1 MATYILD
8 KWLSFLFFGIKIQNS
23 AYRYNTTDEKTLRK
37 QCFFFFDILLN
48 MFENKSPWLK
58 QLDRTRPVHT
68 HDNFEGMNYAI
79 IGGGIAGVV
88 TAYMLLKHTDKKVV
102 LFEQDQIAHGAT
114 GHNAGQVV
122 GYFERP
128 LFDIAHEYGKD
139 HAIKAQQ
146 ALERGWI
153 ILDEI
158 LADTALQTPMSS
170 FIKSVGL
177 THQDQILRLL
187 KDNDIKASGGLP
199 VWPIFIEDELPL
211 SPEFDEYVGL
221 WKRTT
226 KENILEMLESKDSR
240 YVALGQEKAGCMNSA
255 LFTEEL
261 AGYLLREYSSRFAIS
276 EKTPVL
282 EIELH
287 LENATMKTPLG
298 DIRVDNVIL
307 CTNGFENIALVNKE
321 GADIDV
327 KFHHRVRGYVGY
339 MAGYTDE
346 NGKPPT
352 ALTYINNP
360 ESKMES
366 SDSYFY
372 LTRRP
377 YESRDDRAVNLIS
390 VGGPGVWLDSASEYS
405 KKDMY
410 PEDAQKNIDEFVKN
424 TYCDSPE
431 NISYEFK
438 WHGLMGFTQNYLR
451 IVGREP
457 CNPVLLYNLGCN
469 GVGILPSLFGG
480 ERIAHILRGDELEPT
495 VFDPK
500 DVRCENPKLE

>member
-37 QCFFFFDILLN
+37 QCFFFFGILQY
-48 MFENKSPWLK
+48 MFENKSPWLT
-58 QLDRTRPVHT
+58 QLNRTRPVIT
-68 HDNFEGMNYAI
+68 KDAI
-79 IGGGIAGVV
+79 DSTDVAIVGGGIAGVT
-88 TAYMLLKHTDKKVV
+88 TAYFLLKYTDKKIA
-102 LFEQDQIAHGAT
+102 LLEQREIAHGAT
-114 GHNAGQVV
+114 GHNAGQVA

-128 LFDIAHEYGKD
+128 LHDIAREYGKD
-139 HAIKAQQ
+139 HAIQAQQ
-146 ALERGWI
+146 ALERGWT

-158 LADTALQTPMSS
+158 LLDTALQTPMSS

-177 THQDQILRLL
+177 THVDQILRLL

-199 VWPIFIEDELPL
+199 VWPVLIEDGVEL

-226 KENILEMLESKDSR
+226 KENILSLLESKDEK
-240 YVALGQEKAGCMNSA
+240 YIALGQEKAGCMNSA

-261 AGYLLREYSSRFAIS
+261 VGYLLREYTDRFVVS
-276 EKTPVL
+276 EHTPVL
-282 EIELH
+282 EIELYAGK
-287 LENATMKTPLG
+287 ATLSIPQG
-298 DIRVDNVIL
+298 VVDVESVVL
-307 CTNGFENIALVNKE
+307 CTNGFENITLTNKE
-321 GADIDV
+321 GADIDL

-346 NGKPPT
+346 NGKSPT
-352 ALTYINNP
+352 ALTYINDP
-360 ESKMES
+360 DSKMES
-366 SDSYFY
+366 KDSYFY

-377 YESRDDRAVNLIS
+377 YEPRDDRAVNLIS
-390 VGGPGVWLDSASEYS
+390 VGGPGAWLEDASAYS
-405 KKDMY
+405 SKDLY
-410 PEDAQKNIDEFVKN
+410 PEEAHKNIDEFVRH
-424 TYCDSPE
+424 TYSDSPE
-431 NISYEFK
+431 KINYEFK

-457 CNPVLLYNLGCN
+457 CNPTLLYNLGCN
-469 GVGILPSLFGG
+469 GVGILPSLYGG

-500 DVRCENPKLE
+500 DQRCENPKVV

>member
-1 MATYILD
+1 
-8 KWLSFLFFGIKIQNS
+8 
-23 AYRYNTTDEKTLRK
+23 
-37 QCFFFFDILLN
+37 

-58 QLDRTRPVHT
+58 QLNRTRPLHS
-68 HDNFEGMNYAI
+68 HDNFNGMNCAI
-79 IGGGIAGVV
+79 IGGGISGIIS
-88 TAYMLLKHTDKKVV
+88 AYMLLKHTDKKIILV
-102 LFEQDQIAHGAT
+102 EQDQIAHGAT
-114 GHNAGQVV
+114 GHNAGQIV

-128 LFDIAHEYGKD
+128 LFDIAREHGKE

-146 ALERGWI
+146 SMERGWA

-158 LADTALQTPMSS
+158 LADTSLQTPLST

-177 THQDQILRLL
+177 THKDQILRLL

-199 VWPIFIEDELPL
+199 VWPVLIEETVDIDA
-211 SPEFDEYVGL
+211 EFDEYIGL
-221 WKRTT
+221 WKRAA
-226 KENILEMLESKDSR
+226 KETILELLESKDDK
-240 YVALGQEKAGCMNSA
+240 YIALSQEKAGCMNSA

-261 AGYLLREYSSRFAIS
+261 AGYLLREYADRFIIL

-282 EIELH
+282 EVELYIDTAK
-287 LENATMKTPLG
+287 LKIPQGE
-298 DIRVDNVIL
+298 IVVENVIL
-307 CTNGFENIALVNKE
+307 CTNGFENIIITNKE

-346 NGKPPT
+346 HGKPPT
-352 ALTYINNP
+352 ALTYINDP

-366 SDSYFY
+366 KDSYFY

-377 YESRDDRAVNLIS
+377 YESREDRAVNLIS
-390 VGGPGVWLDSASEYS
+390 IGGPGLWLDDSSLYT
-405 KKDMY
+405 KQDMY
-410 PEDAQKNIDEFVKN
+410 PEDAQQKIDEFVRT
-424 TYCDSPE
+424 TYNDSPE
-431 NISYEFK
+431 KINYEFK

-469 GVGILPSLFGG
+469 GVGILPSLFAG
-480 ERIAHILRGDELEPT
+480 ERIAHIVRGDELEPT

-500 DVRCENPKLE
+500 DQRCENPKSE